1 MLLKKIACFIYIYIY
16 NSQTARAYLFS
27 LLMALIYGLSF
38 TITDFYDLD
47 FNSFS
52 DFCVLAMQ
60 WGIVVLAIFC
70 VMLIISA
77 NRYVFAVTFPLLTT
91 LSAIMAYYRATAKV
105 QVTAETLELALVN
118 DARTC
123 LTVVTPLLVV
133 IVIAALAVSIALA
146 WFRFRKIRFG
156 RPHFIIAPLIGIIVI
171 IGLSSTHLLRRP
183 IANRIPFSLPQA
195 AWKYNKDKRFLVNDR
210 PEFGGQVTC
219 NADSMTVIMIIG
231 ETARAKNLGI
241 NGYERETTPLLS
253 AEKNVA
259 SLPFV
264 HTQFGCTH
272 LCVPYMLTRADS
284 ARADLMY
291 QERSFIDVFK
301 RGGYST
307 TWVANQEKVDTYA
320 YFVAEADTTIWL
332 NSGKSLYVTTEWLDD
347 DMLPHIENL
356 LAENGGGYNRRL
368 IVLHTIGS
376 HWYYNGHFTKEY
388 EKWKPVTDSKVT
400 SCNTNEQMINSYDN
414 TILYSDHFWHE
425 VRNKMRQR
433 NAIIFYLSDHG
444 ENLGEDGRWMH
455 ACDHPALRNPACW
468 IWYSD
473 IWAEK
478 YPEKVQKLQARKNEP
493 HDAAF
498 LFHSIIDAA
507 DIQADCI
514 EEEYNIFR

>member
-1 MLLKKIACFIYIYIY
+1 
-16 NSQTARAYLFS
+16 
-27 LLMALIYGLSF
+27 MALIYGLSF

-156 RPHFIIAPLIGIIVI
+156 KPHFIIAPLIGAIVI

-301 RGGYST
+301 RGGYYT

-376 HWYYNGHFTKEY
+376 H
-388 EKWKPVTDSKVT
+388 
-400 SCNTNEQMINSYDN
+400 
-414 TILYSDHFWHE
+414 
-425 VRNKMRQR
+425 
-433 NAIIFYLSDHG
+433 
-444 ENLGEDGRWMH
+444 
-455 ACDHPALRNPACW
+455 
-468 IWYSD
+468 
-473 IWAEK
+473 
-478 YPEKVQKLQARKNEP
+478 
-493 HDAAF
+493 
-498 LFHSIIDAA
+498 
-507 DIQADCI
+507 
-514 EEEYNIFR
+514 